1 MPKIPLY
8 NQGQAGS
15 VKMATGSL
23 GPRAGAAFEAPGRAF
38 ASLGQSVTNIATQF
52 GLAEKKAE
60 TLRVSNES
68 ISTYGKNA
76 DDLVT
81 NPKSRTVSGFDIESG
96 EFRSRALA
104 DIDARGDLTSS
115 QKDLVKQNLTR
126 TLDRKFSIGRAAVFN
141 KQQTERAD
149 IMNQGIESLISD
161 SANKQLRPTVINDI
175 QGLIDASKEQGLAIN
190 YDLKGVEFEIA
201 KRDALADTTSNAIGL
216 SELETRRD
224 LILNGEGEYEKYAA
238 DERQTLASKYSS
250 RINYLTGAAV
260 AEADA
265 KASDLRAGV
274 AATGDD
280 SGAIDLSQ
288 TYRALGQ
295 FDKAEALESDMII
308 GKKVF
313 STFDAIKFSPPEKV
327 NEALRNALAIV
338 RDPKAT
344 DSERAENLEVYKQLS
359 TKITAM
365 KQAINDD
372 AVGYIES
379 IENRTLSVSER
390 IEKQRMLGVEENKI
404 VPFSMAEFKEFKT
417 SIETDDPIFAMQE
430 MDKFFDRYG
439 ENALPSAMR
448 NGMTYAQNIAFV
460 NKEKPRAIDLLAST
474 QVEDSVIRDK
484 LKEKNIKETDIEAEV
499 NEELSEWSNSVI
511 GGTSGGMLSR
521 MGGPARYNAVMETE
535 MAVGKLAKLYV
546 TRGMSIGDAKKAA
559 ANLVTG
565 RYVFKEFN
573 DTTIRIPA
581 VLDTMEDTTTTQIA
595 AFLEDRLNDN
605 EYLSGTVFFKPGG
618 TDATE
623 AETAQYIK
631 EVSSMGGWV
640 TLPNDTG
647 VYLVD
652 QTGNKVIKRVPV
664 DGKMMEMPVVVD
676 FRDILG
682 QAAAAKTY
690 GVVDDET
697 AAEKGKAAMEQ
708 LRLR

>member
-15 VKMATGSL
+15 VRLATGSL
-23 GPRAGAAFEAPGRAF
+23 GPRAGSEFEAPGRAF
-38 ASLGQSVTNIATQF
+38 ASLGESVTNIATQF
-52 GLAEKKAE
+52 GMAEKKAE
-60 TLRVSNES
+60 TLRVSNEA
-68 ISTYGKNA
+68 ISTYGKDA

-96 EFRSRALA
+96 EFRSKALS

-141 KQQTERAD
+141 KQQAERTE

-190 YDLKGVEFEIA
+190 YDLNGVEFEIA

-224 LILNGEGEYEKYAA
+224 AILNGEGEYEKYDA
-238 DERQTLASKYSS
+238 DKRQTLASKYSA

-265 KASDLRAGV
+265 KASDFKTQV

-280 SGAIDLSQ
+280 AGAREISQ
-288 TYRALGQ
+288 LYRSLGQ
-295 FDKAEALESDMII
+295 FSKAEAFESDVLV

-313 STFDAIKFSPPEKV
+313 NTFDAIKFSPPEKV
-327 NEALRNALAIV
+327 NQALRDALAIV
-338 RDPKAT
+338 RDPKA
-344 DSERAENLEVYKQLS
+344 SLGERAENLEVYKQLK
-359 TKITAM
+359 TKVDAM
-365 KQAINDD
+365 RQAVDDD
-372 AVGYIES
+372 AVGYIEG
-379 IENRTLSVSER
+379 IENRSLSVSER
-390 IEKQRMLGVEENKI
+390 IEKQRMLGVEENDI
-404 VPFSMAEFKEFKT
+404 VPFSMSEFKEFKT
-417 SIETDDPIFAMQE
+417 SLETDDPIFAMQE
-430 MDKFFDRYG
+430 MDAFFKKYG
-439 ENALPSAMR
+439 ESALPAAMR
-448 NGMTYAQNIAFV
+448 NGMTYPQNIAFA

-474 QVEDSVIRDK
+474 QIEDSVIRDK

-499 NEELSEWSNSVI
+499 NEELSDWSKSVI

-581 VLDTMEDTTTTQIA
+581 GAEREATQITN
-595 AFLEDRLNDN
+595 FLQERLDDA
-605 EYLSGTVFFKPGG
+605 EYLKGTVFFQPGG
-618 TDATE
+618 KEATE
-623 AETAQYIK
+623 KETSQYIK
-631 EVSSMGGWV
+631 EISSMGGWV
-640 TLPNDTG
+640 TMPNDTG

-664 DGKMMEMPVVVD
+664 DGKMVEQPVVVN
-676 FRDILG
+676 FVDIIG
-682 QAAAAKTY
+682 QIEASKTY
-690 GVVDDET
+690 GIGEEELT
-697 AAEKGKAAMEQ
+697 GAARGKKIMQE
-708 LRLR
+708 LRLQ

>member
-8 NQGQAGS
+8 NQGQAGG
-15 VKMATGSL
+15 VRLATGGL
-23 GPRAGAAFEAPGRAF
+23 GPRAGSEFEAPGRAF

-52 GLAEKKAE
+52 GMAEKKAE

-76 DDLVT
+76 DDLVN
-81 NPKSRTVSGFDIESG
+81 NPKSKTVSGFDIESG
-96 EFRSRALA
+96 QFKNNAMT
-104 DIDARGDLTSS
+104 DIDAMSDLTSS

-126 TLDRKFSIGRAAVFN
+126 TLDRKFSIGRAAVFS
-141 KQQTERAD
+141 KQQAERTD

-175 QGLIDASKEQGLAIN
+175 KGLIDASKEQGLAIR

-216 SELETRRD
+216 SKLETLRD
-224 LILNGEGEYEKYAA
+224 SILNGEGEYEKYTA

-260 AEADA
+260 ADA
-265 KASDLRAGV
+265 LNSLAPASSQV
-274 AATGDD
+274 SATGDD
-280 SGAIDLSQ
+280 AGARELSAL
-288 TYRALGQ
+288 YRSLGQ
-295 FDKAEALESDMII
+295 FSKAEAFESDVLV

-313 STFDAIKFSPPEKV
+313 NTFDAIKFSPPETVDKTLRD
-327 NEALRNALAIV
+327 ALSIA
-338 RDPKAT
+338 RDPKAPLN
-344 DSERAENLEVYKQLS
+344 ERAENLEVYKQLK
-359 TKITAM
+359 TKVDAM
-365 KQAINDD
+365 KQAIDDD
-372 AVGYIES
+372 AVGYIEG
-379 IENRTLSVSER
+379 IENRSLSVAER

-404 VPFSMAEFKEFKT
+404 VPFSMQEFKDFKG
-417 SIETDDPIFAMQE
+417 SLETDDPIFAMQE
-430 MDKFFDRYG
+430 MDAFFKKFG
-439 ENALPSAMR
+439 ESALPASMR
-448 NGMTYAQNIAFV
+448 NGMTYAQNIAFA

-474 QVEDSVIRDK
+474 QIEDSVIRDK
-484 LKEKNIKETDIEAEV
+484 LKEKNIKETDVES
-499 NEELSEWSNSVI
+499 ELNDEISDWTKSVI

-546 TRGMSIGDAKKAA
+546 TRGMSIGDAVKSA

-565 RYVFKEFN
+565 KYVFKEFN
-573 DTTIRIPA
+573 NTTIRIPS
-581 VLDTMEDTTTTQIA
+581 VLERNATEISN
-595 AFLEDRLNDN
+595 FLEKRLDDD
-605 EYLSGTVFFKPGG
+605 EYLAGTVFFQPGG
-618 TDATE
+618 QEATP
-623 AETAQYIK
+623 ADTAQYIK
-631 EVSSMGGWV
+631 EVGSMGGWV

-682 QAAAAKTY
+682 QAAAAEEY
-690 GVVDDET
+690 GVVDDQT
-697 AAEKGKAAMEQ
+697 AAEKAKQSLEQ